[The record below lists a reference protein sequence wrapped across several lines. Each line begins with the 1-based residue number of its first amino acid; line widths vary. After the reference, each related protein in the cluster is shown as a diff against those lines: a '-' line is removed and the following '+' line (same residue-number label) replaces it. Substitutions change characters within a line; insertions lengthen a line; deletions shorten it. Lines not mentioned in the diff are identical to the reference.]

1 MWRAATRGRWQRPG
15 WRSPPSNIRCRA
27 TRAALVRPTSTPS
40 TAADSMSA
48 AEGIGRRALLGGAAG
63 LLIASEPA
71 RAAPVQG
78 VVGAPDGDY
87 RSLGMHGKD
96 GSTSWA
102 YPRIRY
108 ARATRFRAPVPR
120 SEEHPSELQ
129 ALMRNS
135 SAVL

>member
-96 GSTSWA
+96 GSTS
-102 YPRIRY
+102 
-108 ARATRFRAPVPR
+108 R
-120 SEEHPSELQ
+120 SEEQTSELQ
-129 ALMRNS
+129 SLMRS
-135 SAVL
+135 SYAVFCTKKQRTTLR

>member
-1 MWRAATRGRWQRPG
+1 MKRLPPRSTRTD
-15 WRSPPSNIRCRA
+15 
-27 TRAALVRPTSTPS
+27 TRFPYTTLFR
-40 TAADSMSA
+40 SMSA
-48 AEGIGRRALLGGAAG
+48 AGGIGRRALLGGAAG

-102 YPRIRY
+102 YPGI
-108 ARATRFRAPVPR
+108 R
-120 SEEHPSELQ
+120 SEERRVGKECVRPCRYWLSPSH
-129 ALMRNS
+129 
-135 SAVL
+135 